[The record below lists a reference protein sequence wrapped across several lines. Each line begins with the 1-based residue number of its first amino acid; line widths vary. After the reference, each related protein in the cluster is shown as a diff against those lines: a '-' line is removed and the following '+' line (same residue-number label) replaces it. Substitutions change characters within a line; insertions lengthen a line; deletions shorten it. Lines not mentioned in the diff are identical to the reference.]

1 MMQLTT
7 YPNDKTAI
15 EIHACVNALKI
26 LTDTNPSTG
35 MTSVINA
42 LPIEQLRKLQ
52 DGFGSNREDVA
63 DIEV

>member
-7 YPNDKTAI
+7 YPNDNTAV

-35 MTSVINA
+35 MTSAINA